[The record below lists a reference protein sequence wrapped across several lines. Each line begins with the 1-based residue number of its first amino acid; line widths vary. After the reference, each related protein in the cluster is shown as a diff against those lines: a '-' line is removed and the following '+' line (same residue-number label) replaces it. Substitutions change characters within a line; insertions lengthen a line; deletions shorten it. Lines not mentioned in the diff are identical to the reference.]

1 MRTEFLQAVNVM
13 QPLRL
18 LIFFSLGLILTGTL
32 RWATRSFESM
42 SWLSGIPTPAYV
54 ALTVFVM
61 IRIIRSPIGWA
72 GIGFNVPFKPIRHLA
87 LGASGATVAV
97 LAGDL
102 LEPVWNFL
110 FGEGRDLSRFNE
122 ASATLP
128 GLLALLAFSWSFA
141 AFGEE
146 FAFRG
151 LLMRGFSSALG
162 GSRGVLLFAYILQ
175 AIVFGFVH
183 TYQGAAGIAGAT
195 VSGLIFGGV
204 VWIARGSLWPAI
216 FAHGFS
222 NTYGL
227 ISLWMQANS
236 AAAV

>member
-1 MRTEFLQAVNVM
+1 
-13 QPLRL
+13 
-18 LIFFSLGLILTGTL
+18 
-32 RWATRSFESM
+32 M

-61 IRIIRSPIGWA
+61 IRIVRSPIGWA
-72 GIGFNVPFKPIRHLA
+72 GIGFNIPFKPLRHLA
-87 LGASGATVAV
+87 LGLSAAVVAI
-97 LAGDL
+97 LAGEL
-102 LEPVWNFL
+102 LEPIWYSL
-110 FGEGRDLSRFNE
+110 FGAGRDLSRFTE

-141 AFGEE
+141 ACGEE
-146 FAFRG
+146 LAFRG
-151 LLMRGFSSALG
+151 LLMRGFTSALG
-162 GSRGVLLFAYILQ
+162 GSRGVLLFAYFLQ
-175 AIVFGFVH
+175 AFVFGFIH

-195 VSGLIFGGV
+195 ISALIFGGV

-227 ISLWMQANS
+227 ISLWLQANP